1 LSGGIQQ
8 ACLPIASAAGERIVS
23 LQVLRFVAAT
33 GVIVLHAW
41 QILGNSDAKHLG
53 LIGEFGPA
61 GVDMFFV
68 LSGFI
73 ITSVSRGKTPLDF
86 LRRRLARVLPLYWFL
101 TAVIMSIQ
109 IARGA
114 FDPRRMIAAFLF
126 VPTLGYAPYIT
137 TGWTLCFEM
146 LFYVSFAL
154 TLYRPKLLMPV
165 AIALYLAAAAGRE
178 IRGGPLLQFVGN
190 PLILEF
196 LGGCLIATLPK
207 SRILAWLSAICA
219 IVWAVVIIVSD
230 YEAGAYQPIY
240 SGDAVWLRLFMWGTP
255 AFLLVYF
262 AAQIRLTGRIWN
274 GLSYLGDA
282 SYCAYL
288 VHDFILILLVLVR
301 GIAPPAVVASLAI
314 VFCWSIAVLVHEG
327 LEKPLLKL
335 FRPARAAPAKEF
347 LVA

>member
-1 LSGGIQQ
+1 M
-8 ACLPIASAAGERIVS
+8 
-23 LQVLRFVAAT
+23 QVLRFVAAT
-33 GVIVLHAW
+33 GVIVLHVW
-41 QILGNSDAKHLG
+41 QILGNKDARHLG

-101 TAVIMSIQ
+101 TAVLMSIQ
-109 IARGA
+109 ITAGT
-114 FDPRRMIAAFLF
+114 FDPRRMLASFLF
-126 VPTLGYAPYIT
+126 VPTLGYPPYIT

-146 LFYVSFAL
+146 LFYVCVAL
-154 TLYRPKLLMPV
+154 TLYWRNLLVPI
-165 AIALYLAAAAGRE
+165 AIALYLAAVASRE
-178 IRGGPLLQFVGN
+178 IYGGPLFQFVGN

-196 LGGCLIATLPK
+196 LSGCLIAMLPR
-207 SRILAWLSAICA
+207 SRILGGLSGLCA
-219 IVWAVVIIVSD
+219 IAWAVMIIVTR
-230 YEAGAYQPIY
+230 YEAGAYQPVF

-262 AAQIRLTGRIWN
+262 AAQIQLTARIWK
-274 GLSYLGDA
+274 GLSFLGDA
-282 SYCAYL
+282 SYSAYL

-301 GIAPPAVVASLAI
+301 GIAPPAVVAPLAI
-314 VFCWSIAVLVHEG
+314 LFCWLIAVLVHER

-335 FRPARAAPAKEF
+335 FRPARATPAKEF
-347 LVA
+347 LTA